1 MNEKGLKEQLKLS
14 KKQNK
19 ETRYNYIAKSF
30 NSIDYAMELEKY
42 IFKLQQEK
50 QELINKLNKAKE
62 FVNKNMVIHSNA
74 FGVVWCD
81 IDEKGKEE
89 LLNILDLEKSDK

>member
-42 IFKLQQEK
+42 IFKLGKEK
-50 QELINKLNKAKE
+50 QELIDYLKEQIKKQEHKLK
-62 FVNKNMVIHSNA
+62 
-74 FGVVWCD
+74 
-81 IDEKGKEE
+81 
-89 LLNILDLEKSDK
+89 ILDYGLDIVHAKSRIITYKEILFKIEKR